1 MTKYGVIVGSIR
13 ENSYSKGVADALV
26 AGLPADAE
34 VTYLNIADL
43 PLYNQDFDA
52 ASPEAYTRFRN
63 DVLAQDA
70 FIFVTPE
77 HNRSI
82 PAALK
87 NALDVASRP
96 WGQNVWA
103 GKPALV
109 ASQSVSGIAGVLAHH
124 VLRQTLVF
132 LDMPTMQQ
140 PELYIG
146 NVGTLAD
153 ESGQI
158 TNADTKAFWLMQ
170 PNNLL
175 HLLISLCHNF
185 KLEKVATVRSRLFLL
200 ANKYCMNRNIKFVL
214 SLSVSAIMRPK
225 MLNIS

>member
-43 PLYNQDFDA
+43 PLYNQDFDV

-70 FIFVTPE
+70 FIFVTLE

-109 ASQSVSGIAGVLAHH
+109 AS
-124 VLRQTLVF
+124 
-132 LDMPTMQQ
+132 
-140 PELYIG
+140 
-146 NVGTLAD
+146 
-153 ESGQI
+153 
-158 TNADTKAFWLMQ
+158 
-170 PNNLL
+170 
-175 HLLISLCHNF
+175 
-185 KLEKVATVRSRLFLL
+185 
-200 ANKYCMNRNIKFVL
+200 
-214 SLSVSAIMRPK
+214 
-225 MLNIS
+225 

>member
-1 MTKYGVIVGSIR
+1 MTKYGVVVGSIR

-52 ASPEAYTRFRN
+52 ASPEVYTRFRN

-96 WGQNVWA
+96 WGQNVWQ

-109 ASQSVSGIAGVLAHH
+109 ASQSISGIAGVLAHH
-124 VLRQTLVF
+124 VLRQ
-132 LDMPTMQQ
+132 
-140 PELYIG
+140 IG
-146 NVGTLAD
+146 RAHV
-153 ESGQI
+153 
-158 TNADTKAFWLMQ
+158 
-170 PNNLL
+170 
-175 HLLISLCHNF
+175 
-185 KLEKVATVRSRLFLL
+185 
-200 ANKYCMNRNIKFVL
+200 
-214 SLSVSAIMRPK
+214 
-225 MLNIS
+225 

>member
-1 MTKYGVIVGSIR
+1 MAKFGIIVGSIR
-13 ENSYSKGVADALV
+13 KDSYSKGVADALV

-34 VTYLNIADL
+34 VTYLNISEL
-43 PLYNQDFDA
+43 PLYNQDLDA
-52 ASPEAYTRFRN
+52 NSPESYVEFRKT
-63 DVLAQDA
+63 VAAQDA

-96 WGQNVWA
+96 WGENVWA

-109 ASQSVSGIAGVLAHH
+109 ASQSISGIAGVLAHH
-124 VLRQTLVF
+124 VLRQSLVF

-146 NVGTLAD
+146 NVGNLAD
-153 ESGQI
+153 DKGQI
-158 TNADTKAFWLMQ
+158 TNEDTK
-170 PNNLL
+170 
-175 HLLISLCHNF
+175 NF
-185 KLEKVATVRSRLFLL
+185 L
-200 ANKYCMNRNIKFVL
+200 ADSAKKFV
-214 SLSVSAIMRPK
+214 AFAEK
-225 MLNIS
+225 F

>member
-109 ASQSVSGIAGVLAHH
+109 ASQSISGIAGVLAHH

-132 LDMPTMQQ
+132 LDMPTLQQ

-158 TNADTKAFWLMQ
+158 TNADTKAF
-170 PNNLL
+170 
-175 HLLISLCHNF
+175 
-185 KLEKVATVRSRLFLL
+185 L
-200 ANKYCMNRNIKFVL
+200 ADAAQKFVTFADKF
-214 SLSVSAIMRPK
+214 VS
-225 MLNIS
+225 

>member
-13 ENSYSKGVADALV
+13 GNSYSKGVADALV

-109 ASQSVSGIAGVLAHH
+109 GTSRVAPNIGL
-124 VLRQTLVF
+124 LRHANFATTRTL
-132 LDMPTMQQ
+132 
-140 PELYIG
+140 
-146 NVGTLAD
+146 
-153 ESGQI
+153 
-158 TNADTKAFWLMQ
+158 
-170 PNNLL
+170 
-175 HLLISLCHNF
+175 H
-185 KLEKVATVRSRLFLL
+185 R
-200 ANKYCMNRNIKFVL
+200 
-214 SLSVSAIMRPK
+214 
-225 MLNIS
+225 